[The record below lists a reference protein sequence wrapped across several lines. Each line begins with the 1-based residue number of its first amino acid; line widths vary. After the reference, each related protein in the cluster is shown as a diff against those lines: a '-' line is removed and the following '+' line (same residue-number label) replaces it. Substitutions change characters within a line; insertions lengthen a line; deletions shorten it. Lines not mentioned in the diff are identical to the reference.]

1 MEQHTTPAIT
11 FDETFDLER
20 DDTREVAIPEPI
32 DEEEE
37 STQPYQRAERRPHD
51 PILVLSC

>member
-1 MEQHTTPAIT
+1 MEQQTTPAIT
-11 FDETFDLER
+11 LDETFDLER

-37 STQPYQRAERRPHD
+37 STQPYQRVERRPHD
-51 PILVLSC
+51 PILLLSC